1 MDSRSDLIHRE
12 VWAGFL
18 DLKQVDLNIKF
29 ANSGQRGFYF
39 STARNQCF
47 SGGFNNGKTFAGA
60 LKALTLLTTFPNY
73 RMAIARQVY
82 ADLKRTT
89 MQTFFKLCPT
99 ELIERHNEQ
108 DGVTVLKNK
117 SLVYWLHLDKTD
129 ENTLRGLEINSV
141 LVDQAEETEEK
152 VYDVLDARIGR
163 WDNTTIPSELL
174 ERGGVDWPK
183 SKQGKYLS
191 PSYMMLLC
199 NPDTQYHYIFRKYH
213 PDSLERK
220 LKYFFVEGEWDK
232 TLGSEETYENA
243 LGHDEEWINKY
254 IRGEWGVSNAQIHR
268 LRAES
273 QLDYDGEFVERIIR
287 KGNLFRAM
295 DHGETSPT
303 SCIWFSSY
311 GGVYIAYREY
321 YQGNTVISKHRQ
333 NIHDLSFGETYS
345 GNYADPQIFK
355 KTTQKQGGFWTVA
368 DEYLT
373 RDIESPPLAWI
384 PADNNEFATRN
395 RINELLQPSKLR
407 KHPITGESPVPGLY
421 FIKKSID
428 YPHGCFHSITQ
439 LQSQRRKLL
448 GYFDGKAIYDDARE
462 ESVTDHAYDPT
473 RYFVAMHGSGRPEP
487 KRTTKPNTINFF
499 RKMTAIREKRAN
511 QPLGIG

>member
-1 MDSRSDLIHRE
+1 MDLS
-12 VWAGFL
+12 
-18 DLKQVDLNIKF
+18 IKF
-29 ANSGQRGFYF
+29 ANKGQRDFYY

-47 SGGFNNGKTFAGA
+47 SGGFNNGKTYAGC
-60 LKALTLLTTFPNY
+60 LKALTLCVTFPNY
-73 RMAIARQVY
+73 RVAIARQTL
-82 ADLKRTT
+82 ANLKITT
-89 MQTFFKLCPT
+89 IPTFFKLCPP
-99 ELIERHNEQ
+99 EFVESSNFQ
-108 DGVTVLKNK
+108 DGLTILKNG
-117 SLVYWLHLDKTD
+117 SRIYWMHLDKQD
-129 ENTLRGLEINSV
+129 EHALRGLEVNSI
-141 LVDQAEETEEK
+141 LVDQAEETDEK

-163 WDNTTIPSELL
+163 WDEAKIPPQLL
-174 ERGGVDWPK
+174 KSHPNWPK
-183 SKQGKYLS
+183 SKQGKYLA

-220 LKYFFVEGEWDK
+220 SKYFFTEGEWDK
-232 TLGSEETYENA
+232 TLGSEETYDNA
-243 LGHDEEWINKY
+243 LSHDEEWINKY
-254 IRGEWGVSNAQIHR
+254 VRGEWGVSNAQIHR
-268 LRAES
+268 LSSSS
-273 QLDYDGEFVERIIR
+273 QLEYDPGFVDRIIS

-303 SCIWFSSY
+303 SCLWYSAY
-311 GGVYIAYREY
+311 AGVYICYREY

-333 NIHDLSFGETYS
+333 NIFDLSFGESYS

-373 RDIESPPLAWI
+373 KDIDAPPLAWI
-384 PADNNEFATRN
+384 PADNNEFSTRN
-395 RINELLQPSKLR
+395 RINELLIPKSSF
-407 KHPITGESPVPGLY
+407 KHPITGESPAPGLY

-428 YPHGCFHSITQ
+428 YPHGCFHAITQ

-473 RYFVAMHGSGRPEP
+473 RYFVAMHGSGRSEP
-487 KRTTKPNTINFF
+487 SRKPKPNSIAFF
-499 RKMTAIREKRAN
+499 RKIVEMKSKRAN
-511 QPLGIG
+511 QPLGV